1 MAQDIFDQLA
11 GGNNNTSQPSAS
23 APQSAAPPPQPSA
36 PASQGQLDIFDQ
48 VANSQYSHLSSDG
61 QHGWDGTKWVPITTQ
76 QPSQTATPATVRAAP
91 GSMPNDSLPSKVTLW
106 AKSLRD
112 DLMHGTET
120 TDIGRLYKSIGG
132 QPLANGQ
139 GEGVGEFIGSPIL
152 GPTRVVQGSSEL
164 HQSGQRW
171 QGTKDTV
178 GGVLDT
184 ATIPGGFMAPEAG
197 ELAGTGGDAVL
208 EQAGRAAKAAKSAV
222 SVKALQPKLQ
232 GAITSAIHDA
242 AAEHGVTIPDGTNL
256 RDVTQTL
263 SNALRSKA
271 HDMYA
276 SLDNALGGT
285 RFQSF
290 EEAIDNV
297 QRAIREEVGLDP
309 ERDKQL
315 ADRLADAKAARD
327 AAIEQLRAKGIN
339 PATIDQADALHR
351 RAMALQDVSKAV
363 RASTDVH
370 PSQVANGASN
380 TAATNVRTKPLWNRL
395 QQLATPNPKYPGTPS
410 RLVQALGE
418 DRAAQLLHDVDA
430 AHLATQK
437 IAARNA
443 WIKRGATAVG
453 LYGLGHEV
461 FSGLHSLLSDER

>member
-11 GGNNNTSQPSAS
+11 AGNNNPSPQAPP
-23 APQSAAPPPQPSA
+23 AATPQSTTQQAAQPTA
-36 PASQGQLDIFDQ
+36 QPSQGQGDIFTQ
-48 VANSQYSHLSSDG
+48 LAAQSSQPQQAAPVA
-61 QHGWDGTKWVPITTQ
+61 TIR
-76 QPSQTATPATVRAAP
+76 ATP
-91 GSMPNDSLPSKVTLW
+91 GSMPSDSLPSKVTLW
-106 AKSLRD
+106 ARNLAADLRD
-112 DLMHGTET
+112 GGQR
-120 TDIGRLYKSIGG
+120 TDIGRLYTSIGG
-132 QPLANGQ
+132 QPLSAGQ
-139 GEGVGEFIGSPIL
+139 GEGVGDVIGSPIL
-152 GPTRVVQGSSEL
+152 GPLRTTQGVSEL
-164 HQSGQRW
+164 PQSGRHW
-171 QGTKDTV
+171 QGVKDTV

-184 ATIPGGFMAPEAG
+184 ATIPGSFVAPEAG
-197 ELAGTGGDAVL
+197 EIAAAGGDAAL
-208 EQAGRAAKAAKSAV
+208 EQAGRAAKAVRGAV

-242 AAEHGVTIPDGTNL
+242 AAEHGVTIPEGTNL

-276 SLDNALGGT
+276 SLDTALGGT

-290 EEAIDNV
+290 AEAIDNV
-297 QRAIREEVGLDP
+297 QRAIRDEVGLDP
-309 ERDKQL
+309 ARDKQL
-315 ADRLADAKAARD
+315 SDRLADAKAARD
-327 AAIEQLRAKGIN
+327 AAIEQIQTKGID

-370 PSQVANGASN
+370 PSQLATGSDA

-395 QQLATPNPKYPGTPS
+395 QQLATPNPKYPGTAS

-418 DRAAQLLHDVDA
+418 DRAASLLHDVDA
-430 AHLATQK
+430 AHLAAQK

-443 WIKRGATAVG
+443 WIKRGAAAVG
-453 LYGLGHEV
+453 LAGLGHEV
-461 FSGLHSLLSDER
+461 FSGLHGLLSDGQ

>member
-1 MAQDIFDQLA
+1 MAQDIFDTLA
-11 GGNNNTSQPSAS
+11 AGNNSNTPPQAQPPAATPQSTTQQTAQPSA
-23 APQSAAPPPQPSA
+23 QP
-36 PASQGQLDIFDQ
+36 SQGQGDIFTQ
-48 VANSQYSHLSSDG
+48 LAS
-61 QHGWDGTKWVPITTQ
+61 Q
-76 QPSQTATPATVRAAP
+76 QPQQTTAAPVATIRATPGSLP
-91 GSMPNDSLPSKVTLW
+91 GDSMPSKVTLW
-106 AKSLRD
+106 AQNLRN
-112 DLMHGTET
+112 DLMHGTES

-139 GEGVGEFIGSPIL
+139 GEGVGEFMGSPIL
-152 GPTRVVQGSSEL
+152 GPTRVVQGAYEL
-164 HQSGQRW
+164 PQSGRRW

-178 GGVLDT
+178 GGALDSLQ
-184 ATIPGGFMAPEAG
+184 IPGSFIAPEAG
-197 ELAGTGGDAVL
+197 ELAGAGGDAVL
-208 EQAGRAAKAAKSAV
+208 EQAGRAVQAAKGAV

-242 AAEHGVTIPDGTNL
+242 AEEHGVTIPDGTNL

-297 QRAIREEVGLDP
+297 SRAIREEVGLDP
-309 ERDKQL
+309 ARDKQL
-315 ADRLADAKAARD
+315 SDRLADAKAARD
-327 AAIEQLRAKGIN
+327 AAIEQVKSKGID

-351 RAMALQDVSKAV
+351 RAMALQDVSKAI

-370 PSQVANGASN
+370 PSQLANGSDAA
-380 TAATNVRTKPLWNRL
+380 TATNVRTKPLWNRL
-395 QQLATPNPKYPGTPS
+395 QQLATPNPKYPGTAS

-430 AHLATQK
+430 AHLAAQK

-443 WIKRGATAVG
+443 WIKRGASAVG
-453 LYGLGHEV
+453 LTGLGTAGYHFAHE
-461 FSGLHSLLSDER
+461 LLGGQ